1 MHNLLLHIPIHHRT
15 VMMNHVP
22 PSIMELEDIGH
33 IEWPCI
39 HVNICFHGNPSH
51 VCQNPS
57 TYIPNLKVQSLIPVE
72 YELPALHYSIIPAT
86 WIIVLLNNICSRQ
99 NGINSNEVRRMSI
112 ISQTCQNF
120 YKFKTNYNENIHSI
134 SIMFKLPV
142 SLFSIKSLN
151 NQNSVLLT

>member
-1 MHNLLLHIPIHHRT
+1 MKIKEIRNFKINKIFQLRKISSRASAKKTTFLTPVSDIIYHLLLSSMHNLLLHIPIHHGT

-33 IEWPCI
+33 IERPCI

-72 YELPALHYSIIPAT
+72 YELPALHYSIIPVT
-86 WIIVLLNNICSRQ
+86 WIIVLLNSICPRQ
-99 NGINSNEVRRMSI
+99 NGINSNEVKRMSI
-112 ISQTCQNF
+112 
-120 YKFKTNYNENIHSI
+120 
-134 SIMFKLPV
+134 
-142 SLFSIKSLN
+142 
-151 NQNSVLLT
+151 